1 MVKRIVLA
9 IVLMTVGLVATDF
22 LIHGVILKGEYEA
35 TAQLWRAPE
44 EIMGVLW
51 FFSLLVWSIAFVMI
65 YALLITPKTVLSGLR
80 YGWWLGIALG
90 VSYGFGMYAVMP
102 LTEMTAVTW
111 CVGIAA
117 QFALAGLLVG
127 WIVRTKPDFPAR

>member
-9 IVLMTVGLVATDF
+9 IVVMIAVLLTTDY
-22 LIHGVILKGEYEA
+22 LIHMVILKGEYEA
-35 TAQLWRAPE
+35 TAQLWRTD
-44 EIMGVLW
+44 ILFKFW
-51 FFSLLVWSIAFVMI
+51 FFSLLVWSVAFVMI

-127 WIVRTKPDFPAR
+127 WIVRTKPDFPAS